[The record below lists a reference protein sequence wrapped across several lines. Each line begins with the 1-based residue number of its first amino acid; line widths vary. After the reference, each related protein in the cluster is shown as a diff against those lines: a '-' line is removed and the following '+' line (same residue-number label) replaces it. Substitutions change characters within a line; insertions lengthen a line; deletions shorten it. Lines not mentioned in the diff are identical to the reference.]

1 MMRCMRMHVL
11 EQWEIFHNIRMHLPA
26 KNIHCKIKMQRD
38 IHLYSPLIFN
48 SGKLQSRFPLIR
60 LQIYFHFTP
69 SPETP
74 PLNFHRNLIRPFV
87 LPRRTSKLWERSASM
102 MKRNTNAKCQ
112 RNFDSPFVQKYYT
125 QLCVFFMLHRVLWS
139 EHDERKIR
147 QRKRC
152 YKYAWSFVHLG
163 KKNHCIIW
171 CILCILYIRRNWREE
186 RIFFC
191 TFW

>member
-48 SGKLQSRFPLIR
+48 SGKLLSRFPLIR

-125 QLCVFFMLHRVLWS
+125 QHSCVCSLCCIECCEVNMMKGKFVKGKDATSMLDH
-139 EHDERKIR
+139 
-147 QRKRC
+147 
-152 YKYAWSFVHLG
+152 SF
-163 KKNHCIIW
+163 I
-171 CILCILYIRRNWREE
+171 
-186 RIFFC
+186 
-191 TFW
+191 